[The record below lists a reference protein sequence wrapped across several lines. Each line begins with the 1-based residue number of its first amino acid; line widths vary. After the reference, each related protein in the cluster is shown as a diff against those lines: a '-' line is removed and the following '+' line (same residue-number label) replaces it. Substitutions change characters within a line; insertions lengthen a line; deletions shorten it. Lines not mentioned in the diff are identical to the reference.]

1 MSASVVP
8 VSGGGDTSS
17 AMGSIRAAAFAKKL
31 KKKTEVVSHDL
42 RNMFIAFVPLFILI
56 GLAAFILQL
65 IEYENEK
72 TSAED
77 FVAASNELSNQI
89 TDLQSRTEETLDVG
103 NMDRIHAPQEQI
115 TVGNSSSS
123 SSNDWNMTTRALHC
137 YKNGT
142 IEELGDKVVRALF
155 LVSFSVVSIYV
166 FVSMYVSFIHQFFY
180 KLIKKYFPPFL
191 SCCLVFFV
199 FFLRSYNNGG
209 LKNSFK

>member
-77 FVAASNELSNQI
+77 FVAELRHI
-89 TDLQSRTEETLDVG
+89 V
-103 NMDRIHAPQEQI
+103 
-115 TVGNSSSS
+115 TV
-123 SSNDWNMTTRALHC
+123 C
-137 YKNGT
+137 
-142 IEELGDKVVRALF
+142 EL
-155 LVSFSVVSIYV
+155 
-166 FVSMYVSFIHQFFY
+166 M
-180 KLIKKYFPPFL
+180 
-191 SCCLVFFV
+191 
-199 FFLRSYNNGG
+199 
-209 LKNSFK
+209 